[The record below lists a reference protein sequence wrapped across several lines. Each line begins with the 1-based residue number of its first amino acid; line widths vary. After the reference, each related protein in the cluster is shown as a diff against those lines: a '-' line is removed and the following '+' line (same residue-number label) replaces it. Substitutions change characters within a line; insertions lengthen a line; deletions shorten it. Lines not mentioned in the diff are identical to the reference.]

1 MKLSEL
7 ILTLQK
13 IKIKHGDKEV
23 YLSSDP
29 EGNEFHDLA
38 DGLKQSIEFKGDS
51 VIIFPNA
58 YKEYD
63 EIK

>member
-38 DGLKQSIEFKGDS
+38 DGLKYSTEFKDKS
-51 VIIFPNA
+51 MIIYPNA